1 MKNLIVPMGGRSSRF
16 PGMRPKWML
25 THPMT
30 NRFMVTE
37 SILGINLDFFDRI
50 YFIFLQEHEDK
61 YKFHMGFADELEECG
76 LGGKSEI
83 IFLEEQ
89 TSSQSE
95 TVYNAIKKNNI
106 DGFIFIKDSDG
117 YYECNVDC
125 ADNQI
130 AFFDLNDMDNINA
143 RTKSYIELDVNCIVT
158 NIVEKQVISSTFSV
172 GGYGFASAS
181 KFCETFDSIKN
192 LDGECYVSNVI
203 FEMILSGS
211 KFEGLPTRNF
221 KDWGTIDAWNA
232 YKSQYKC
239 LFVDIDGTLV
249 TNSSVHFPPYVGT
262 GTPLFDNIDYLN
274 SLHRSGKVKIVLT
287 TSRPKH
293 LRDLTIQELDRLG
306 IMYDE
311 LIIGLPHCKR
321 IIINDFAKS
330 NPYPSCEAINM
341 PRNTDELRDLLR

>member
-1 MKNLIVPMGGRSSRF
+1 MDVNSS
-16 PGMRPKWML
+16 
-25 THPMT
+25 MT

-143 RTKSYIELDVNCIVT
+143 RTKSYIELDVNGIVT

-221 KDWGTIDAWNA
+221 KG
-232 YKSQYKC
+232 
-239 LFVDIDGTLV
+239 
-249 TNSSVHFPPYVGT
+249 
-262 GTPLFDNIDYLN
+262 
-274 SLHRSGKVKIVLT
+274 
-287 TSRPKH
+287 
-293 LRDLTIQELDRLG
+293 LG
-306 IMYDE
+306 NY
-311 LIIGLPHCKR
+311 
-321 IIINDFAKS
+321 
-330 NPYPSCEAINM
+330 
-341 PRNTDELRDLLR
+341 